1 MHRTSG
7 TPSSSDPP
15 LRVWAGAITA
25 SLRIAHPP
33 ASAGHTPRPLPSLA
47 KLLLNRVRDPRT
59 EKVRDFGERA
69 LWCELVPQPRR
80 VEVQEAVE
88 ALGAQCYSAYPF
100 LDGAPQPKED
110 SLYQYAAG
118 TSTLGSR
125 TVREEVALNRTWR
138 PAVEVAGLP
147 QPGEQPQ
154 PPGL

>member
-1 MHRTSG
+1 M
-7 TPSSSDPP
+7 
-15 LRVWAGAITA
+15 
-25 SLRIAHPP
+25 
-33 ASAGHTPRPLPSLA
+33 ASAWASRPVVSRPGRSRL
-47 KLLLNRVRDPRT
+47 R
-59 EKVRDFGERA
+59 
-69 LWCELVPQPRR
+69 CELVPQPRR

-110 SLYQYAAG
+110 SLWQYAAG

-147 QPGEQPQ
+147 QPGKQ
-154 PPGL
+154 L